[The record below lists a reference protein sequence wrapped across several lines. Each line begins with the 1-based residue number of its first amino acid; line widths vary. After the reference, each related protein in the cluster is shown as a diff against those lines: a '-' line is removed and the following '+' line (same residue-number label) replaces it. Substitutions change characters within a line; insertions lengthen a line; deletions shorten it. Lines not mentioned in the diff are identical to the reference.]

1 MGRLARILLSILA
14 VGCFATPSTAQDSE
28 TEGLFTVYG
37 VEMDVTAA
45 TAAQAR
51 RIALDQARQRAFE
64 RLIEKIAAP
73 DALAM
78 LPPIS
83 DGMLEQFVRAV
94 QISNERSSSTRYLA
108 EIDVTFSP
116 PAIRG
121 LLSDAGIA
129 FTESQG
135 GPYLLLPL
143 YRAGGQLRL
152 LGEHSWV
159 QALEMAEIR
168 NRLIRYR
175 LPETGIRARTALS
188 PLRLDGASPAT
199 LAEIARRFD
208 VPDVLLAEARPT
220 VDFATGRRAV
230 VFRGSTGPE
239 AGLDFRGRVIA
250 GAQEDLVSLLERAA
264 DRIFTNVD
272 AAWKERTM
280 ISDQQRRRIEV
291 LAPVRHL
298 DDWIAL
304 RKRLDS
310 VPVLRNA
317 EIARISL
324 PLSRFVID
332 YVGSMEQLRL
342 GLEQARLVL
351 ESRGER
357 YILRPQE
364 QADALAAQKAQ
375 EAAEAPPP
383 TPHDGGDS
391 PDAPDDGGARGRSGQ
406 GGG

>member
-1 MGRLARILLSILA
+1 MRSMSRIVVCVLAI
-14 VGCFATPSTAQDSE
+14 GCYAAPSAAQDSE
-28 TEGLFTVYG
+28 TGGLFTVYG

-51 RIALDQARQRAFE
+51 RIALDRARQRAFA

-73 DALAM
+73 DALDM

-83 DGMLEQFVRAV
+83 SDILEQFVRAV

-108 EIDVTFSP
+108 DIDVTFSP

-121 LLSDAGIA
+121 LLSDAGVA

-135 GPYLLLPL
+135 GAYLLLPL
-143 YRAGGQLRL
+143 YRKGGQLRL
-152 LGEHSWV
+152 LDEHSWA
-159 QALEMAEIR
+159 QALEAAEIR

-175 LPETGIRARTALS
+175 FPDDDIRARSVLS

-199 LAEIARRFD
+199 LADIARRFD
-208 VPDVLLAEARPT
+208 VSDVLLADARPAT
-220 VDFATGRRAV
+220 DYATGRQAV
-230 VFRGSTGPE
+230 VFRGLTGPE
-239 AGLDFRGRVIA
+239 AGLDVRGRVIA
-250 GAQEDLVSLLERAA
+250 GAGEDLASLLTRAA
-264 DRIFTNVD
+264 GRIFDAVD
-272 AAWKERTM
+272 AAWKERTL
-280 ISDQQRRRIEV
+280 ISDQRRQRIQV

-304 RKRLDS
+304 RGRLES

-317 EIARISL
+317 EITRIAL

-351 ESRGER
+351 DDRGGR

-364 QADALAAQKAQ
+364 QAEAVAAEKAQ
-375 EAAEAPPP
+375 EAAQSRSGTPPENGESP
-383 TPHDGGDS
+383 ETSDGGGE
-391 PDAPDDGGARGRSGQ
+391 PDGSGQ